1 MDWKTSE
8 SLLTGHAQAKPRGC
22 VRDAEG
28 SVLCVGGWIQHKKV
42 PFNEKFLLF
51 YCPETQI
58 HIGKLD

>member
-8 SLLTGHAQAKPRGC
+8 SLLTGRAQAKPRRC
-22 VRDAEG
+22 VWDAEDR
-28 SVLCVGGWIQHKKV
+28 VLCVGGWIQHKK
-42 PFNEKFLLF
+42 FHSNEKFLSF